1 MGWLGNFFSDPWN
14 AMLDVPGSPEAVTQS
29 VVDGSGSDGLS
40 WNPFYQEGPS
50 VWDRGALGYKLS
62 DQDQEREH
70 GRMFGRAVAAYGTGG
85 YSEMALSPAEVKSK
99 GGSDKD
105 ALRAGAKAYALAGAN
120 NYLGSYDAAGGMGV
134 DNPVYKGAINGALSS
149 GATTAIGGGNST
161 QIGQSMVKGGIGGG
175 LDGYRGGNMDYEE
188 NGYSRAPWAQ
198 TRDNSMFADNVGGQ
212 SLPTNYNPSSGGYGF
227 TSGTSNDSAQENP
240 FSPYIDKLL
249 GNFKTNDQW
258 DGKKI
263 GNFGEGLMGLYGGY
277 KQRQMASRLMRGMN
291 NRRNDYEVN
300 LRNELMRKDAQSGRR
315 SNYDGRAVQLQS
327 GLAQLDAQQ
336 MPMMAQLSNSSLGGL
351 FNMLKSGYSTANS
364 MGAFSPAQQQPVASN
379 GVPFLPSLY
388 QQPMQPQS
396 YSLGTDASLGDS
408 SGGNPFTVRPRNKLF
423 GGS

>member
-1 MGWLGNFFSDPWN
+1 MGWLSNFFSDPWK
-14 AMLDVPGSPEAVTQS
+14 AMLDVPGSPEAVIQS

-62 DQDQEREH
+62 DQDQERAH

-85 YSEMALSPAEVKSK
+85 YSEMALSPAEVKAK
-99 GGSDKD
+99 GGTDKD

-134 DNPVYKGAINGALSS
+134 DHPVYKGAINGALSS

-188 NGYSRAPWAQ
+188 NGYR
-198 TRDNSMFADNVGGQ
+198 
-212 SLPTNYNPSSGGYGF
+212 
-227 TSGTSNDSAQENP
+227 NDSAQENP

-249 GNFKTNDQW
+249 GNFKTNNQW

-277 KQRQMASRLMRGMN
+277 KQRQMANQLMRGMN
-291 NRRNDYEVN
+291 HRRNDYEVN
-300 LRNELMRKDAQSGRR
+300 LRNELLRKDAQAGRR
-315 SNYDGRAVQLQS
+315 SNYAGRAVQLQS

-388 QQPMQPQS
+388 QQPMQPQA